1 MTFRKNWPA
10 IFSLVIGLGLLG
22 CEQIPWIQPKAPQ
35 ASRVEVARVY
45 DQSLFL
51 DEMKGAV
58 PPGVSGLDSV
68 RMAESFVRNWIM
80 KQLMVK
86 EAGAFVSTE
95 MAEIDRKVQDY
106 RYALISHEFQKK
118 WVSDKLNEEVSEE
131 EIQSYYDEHQAN
143 FELKQ
148 NIIKGRYLMVP
159 KAAPRQNQ
167 IQDWM
172 THNFESASDDLKS
185 YCIQFATTYHIDDEQ
200 WVNFDQM
207 ISGTPFDQIPGRV
220 QFLQKGG
227 FVQAE
232 DDQNNYYL
240 YIAEHRIADEISPLE
255 FVKEN
260 IKSIIVTRRR
270 IELAD
275 ALERDIYEK
284 ARRNGDFE
292 IIKP

>member
-1 MTFRKNWPA
+1 MRFRKNWVG
-10 IFSLVIGLGLLG
+10 IYSIGILLGLVA
-22 CEQIPWIQPKAPQ
+22 CEQIPWIQPKSPQ
-35 ASRVEVARVY
+35 AERVEVARVY

-58 PPGVSGLDSV
+58 PQGVSALDSV

-86 EAGAFVSTE
+86 EAGAYVTND

-118 WVSDKLNEEVSEE
+118 WVSDKLNEEISDE
-131 EIQSYYDEHQAN
+131 EIQTYYEEHQAN

-159 KAAPRQNQ
+159 KAAPKQNQ
-167 IQDWM
+167 LEDWM
-172 THNFESASDDLKS
+172 TLDFEADADELKS
-185 YCIQFATTYHIDDEQ
+185 YCIQFATTYHIDDDQ

-207 ISGTPFDQIPGRV
+207 IAGTPFDQIPGRV
-220 QFLQKGG
+220 QFLLKGG
-227 FVQAE
+227 FVKAE
-232 DDQNNYYL
+232 DEENNYYL

-270 IELAD
+270 IELAE

>member
-1 MTFRKNWPA
+1 MG
-10 IFSLVIGLGLLG
+10 LLLGLMA

-35 ASRVEVARVY
+35 DARMEVARVY
-45 DQSLFL
+45 DQPLFL
-51 DEMKGAV
+51 DEMTGAV
-58 PPGVSGLDSV
+58 PPGVSGIDSA

-86 EAGAFVSTE
+86 EALAYVNSD
-95 MAEIDRKVQDY
+95 MVEIDRKVQDY
-106 RYALISHEFQKK
+106 RSALISHEFQKK
-118 WVSDKLNEEVSEE
+118 WVSDKLDKEVSDE
-131 EIQSYYDEHQAN
+131 EIQAYYEEHQAN

-148 NIIKGRYLMVP
+148 NIIKGRYLEVP

-167 IQDWM
+167 LEGWI
-172 THNFESASDDLKS
+172 TRNFEPTSDELKS
-185 YCIQFATTYHIDDEQ
+185 YCIQFATTYHIDDES

-207 ISGTPFDQIPGRV
+207 IADTPFAQIPGRV

-227 FVQAE
+227 FTTAE
-232 DDQNNYYL
+232 DEQSNYYL

-260 IKSIIVTRRR
+260 IKSIIVTQRR